1 MSDEKTKKILSEIGL
16 SDNEATIYLA
26 ALKSGPTTALYLS
39 KASGI
44 KRTTVYAA
52 LESLRERGLVH
63 TQTKGFKRLFAPENP
78 EKLESVLENRK
89 RLLRGVLPELSA
101 LYFKLES
108 DEGFIRHYKGLS
120 GIKRV
125 YDQLLKELKPKDFY
139 LVISDQQKWISRD
152 PKYFERFKQERA
164 KMDLS
169 IRLILQ
175 DSPSARSNKPI
186 QSRYNEQIKILPR
199 KYELAS
205 NMVIVPHKVIMVQ
218 TVEPIMALVIENKSV
233 VQMNKALFEMLWESV
248 AE

>member
-1 MSDEKTKKILSEIGL
+1 
-16 SDNEATIYLA
+16 
-26 ALKSGPTTALYLS
+26 
-39 KASGI
+39 
-44 KRTTVYAA
+44 
-52 LESLRERGLVH
+52 
-63 TQTKGFKRLFAPENP
+63 
-78 EKLESVLENRK
+78 
-89 RLLRGVLPELSA
+89 
-101 LYFKLES
+101 
-108 DEGFIRHYKGLS
+108 
-120 GIKRV
+120 
-125 YDQLLKELKPKDFY
+125 
-139 LVISDQQKWISRD
+139 
-152 PKYFERFKQERA
+152 
-164 KMDLS
+164 MDLS

>member
-1 MSDEKTKKILSEIGL
+1 MTQINLPCTKKDLI
-16 SDNEATIYLA
+16 A
-26 ALKSGPTTALYLS
+26 AYDIKGAFLLTPIEDGVELYLRI
-39 KASGI
+39 GPELTEFWCI
-44 KRTTVYAA
+44 RYPERTVY
-52 LESLRERGLVH
+52 LHNDGC
-63 TQTKGFKRLFAPENP
+63 
-78 EKLESVLENRK
+78 
-89 RLLRGVLPELSA
+89 